1 MSVIDNHKIVAI
13 IPAYK
18 VSKFIV
24 KLLDDLVNYV
34 DTIVVVDDKC
44 PEESGRIAES
54 YLKENEKFNSNG
66 KISKVIFHQ
75 QNFGVG
81 GAMVSGYKEAL
92 ELGGTVMVK
101 LDGDGQMSPKLIS
114 KIIAPIIEERADYSK
129 GNRFFMIESLK
140 GMPALRVFGN
150 SVLSIFSKFS
160 HGYWN
165 IMDPTNGFVAI
176 HESVLR
182 RIPLEKIEKRYFFE
196 NDMLFRL
203 STLRAVV
210 CDVPMDSLYGDEK
223 SSLNIPR
230 VIKEFPPK
238 FLIRFFKRI
247 FYNYFLRDFTICTV
261 ELIFGVA
268 LVLFGFTFGIIKWLD
283 SAAIGL
289 PASAGTV
296 MIAGL
301 PIMLGLNLLI
311 AALNYDILNTPS
323 EPLQRFLKK
332 R

>member
-1 MSVIDNHKIVAI
+1 MIKQSQEKIVAV

-18 VSKFIV
+18 VSKFICPLIKELRSFV
-24 KLLDDLVNYV
+24 HAV
-34 DTIVVVDDKC
+34 VVVDDCC
-44 PEESGRIAES
+44 PEGSAQLVTDTFLKQDSTSHENAEV
-54 YLKENEKFNSNG
+54 YVHRHAVN
-66 KISKVIFHQ
+66 Q
-75 QNFGVG
+75 GVG
-81 GAMVSGYKEAL
+81 GAMVTGFKIAL
-92 ELGGTVMVK
+92 DLGAEIIVK
-101 LDGDGQMSPKLIS
+101 LDGDGQMSPSLIP
-114 KIIAPIIEERADYSK
+114 KIIAPIVEGRADYTK
-129 GNRFFMIESLK
+129 GNRFFTIESLK
-140 GMPALRVFGN
+140 GMPPLRIFGN
-150 SVLSIFSKFS
+150 SALSFLSKFS

-165 IMDPTNGFVAI
+165 IMDPTNGFIAI

-182 RIPLEKIEKRYFFE
+182 RIPLEKLEKRYFFE

-210 CDVPMDSLYGDEK
+210 CDVPMDALYGDEK
-223 SSLNIPR
+223 SSLQISK

-238 FLIRFFKRI
+238 FIVRFFKRI

-261 ELIFGVA
+261 ELLFGLCLISFGV
-268 LVLFGFTFGIIKWLD
+268 VFGAIKWLD
-283 SAAIGL
+283 SAMLGQ

-323 EPLQRFLKK
+323 QPLQKLLKGK
-332 R
+332 